1 MLNHITWN
9 ECAAFEHA
17 GRVTSDT
24 TVMFTEVRDD
34 SAGDAEQLPHDANA
48 ASAAEPNAAAARW
61 RYEVQ
66 EAPVEVRLHAVW
78 GLHRQLVFL
87 TWTYRVRST

>member
-1 MLNHITWN
+1 MVRVLNHITWN
-9 ECAAFEHA
+9 ESAAFEHA

-34 SAGDAEQLPHDANA
+34 SAADAEQLPDAANA
-48 ASAAEPNAAAARW
+48 ASAAEPDATAARW

-66 EAPVEVRLHAVW
+66 EAPVEVRL
-78 GLHRQLVFL
+78 GLRWARRCRWVHLI
-87 TWTYRVRST
+87 W